1 MKTLVTMFAMLMF
14 AGSAEAAARSDL
26 FPQPT
31 AITPAVDF
39 WTRVYTE
46 ITTSEGFIHD
56 SRHLGVVYETFR
68 LPTRGGSRTRAK
80 ATKAARDRYG
90 KILRSLATGKRTNLS
105 SDAQRVLALWPDD
118 VTNKTLSTAARR
130 LRFQLGQAN
139 KFREGL
145 IRSGTWMPYISKTLS
160 DHGLPHEIAALP
172 HVESSFNPE
181 AASHA
186 GAAGLWQFTRS
197 TGRRFMRIDHVVD
210 ARRDPYM
217 SSVSAAQLLEQNYAT
232 LGHWPLAL
240 TAYNH
245 GVSGMRRAVR
255 RLKTN
260 NIDTIIARY
269 QSRTFGFA
277 SRNFYPAFLAAVHV
291 DANAEAY
298 FGVFDLARF
307 VETTVVSIP
316 EYLHV
321 RTIGNVF
328 NVSRATLR
336 QYNPA
341 LKETVWT
348 GKKYVPQNFAL
359 RLPTSSFGG
368 DPIIMLASLPP
379 DKRFGKQQR
388 DLFHRVRR
396 GDTLS
401 AIATRYGVRLTELV
415 NLNGLNLRQ
424 KIYPGQRIHLPTT
437 GRSKTYLEPVTQDSL
452 PGNGEYIVRPGDS
465 ISRIAQR
472 FSIDEHKLLA
482 LNPMRDPH
490 ALAIGHI
497 LQLPPKNQDKPNT
510 HISAVVAPGQDITKA
525 PQNIPESLVVNES
538 DEEENVLATA
548 QSEMAADPS
557 DYASAA
563 DETIEVQARETLG
576 HYADWLKIRTQRLRN
591 LNHMDFGEHVV
602 IGKRLRLDFSRVA
615 DKAFE
620 RDRLAYHQTL
630 QEQFFDRYHIDGTH
644 DHKIQRGESV
654 WTISQQ
660 KYHVPVWLLRQY
672 NPDLTLDQ
680 VHPGTLVKIPKL
692 TRVANGTPG

>member
-1 MKTLVTMFAMLMF
+1 MKTLLTLFAMLMF
-14 AGSAEAAARSDL
+14 VGSAEAAARSDL

-31 AITPAVDF
+31 AITPAVEF

-56 SRHLGVVYETFR
+56 SRHLGVVYETIR
-68 LPTRGGSRTRAK
+68 LPTHGGSRTRAK
-80 ATKAARDRYG
+80 ATKAARDRYA

-105 SDAQRVLALWPDD
+105 TDAQRVLALWPDD
-118 VTNKTLSTAARR
+118 VSKQTLRTAARQ

-145 IRSGTWMPYISKTLS
+145 IRSGIWMPYISKTLS
-160 DHGLPHEIAALP
+160 DRGLPHEIAALP

-186 GAAGLWQFTRS
+186 GASGLWQFTRS

-217 SSVSAAQLLEQNYAT
+217 SSVAAAQLLEQNYAT

-245 GVSGMRRAVR
+245 GVAGMRRAVR
-255 RLKTN
+255 RLKTH
-260 NIDTIIARY
+260 NIDTIIERY
-269 QSRTFGFA
+269 KSRTFGFA

-291 DANAEAY
+291 DANADAY
-298 FGVFDLARF
+298 FGALDLARP
-307 VETTVVSIP
+307 VETTVVSVP

-321 RTIGNVF
+321 NTIEDIF
-328 NVSRATLR
+328 NVSRATLK

-348 GKKYVPQNFAL
+348 GKKYVPRNFEL
-359 RLPTSSFGG
+359 RLPASSFGG
-368 DPIIMLASLPP
+368 DPTIILASLPP
-379 DKRFGKQQR
+379 EKRFGKQQR

-401 AIATRYGVRLTELV
+401 GIATRYGVRLTELV
-415 NLNGLNLRQ
+415 NLNGLNRRHR
-424 KIYPGQRIHLPTT
+424 IYPGQRIHLPTT
-437 GRSKTYLEPVTQDSL
+437 GRSKTYLEPVTPESI
-452 PGNGEYIVRPGDS
+452 PGDGEYVVRPGDS

-472 FSIDEHKLLA
+472 FSITEQTLLA
-482 LNPMRDPH
+482 LNPMRNRH
-490 ALAIGHI
+490 ALAIGQI
-497 LQLPPKNQDKPNT
+497 LQLTPKDQGKPN
-510 HISAVVAPGQDITKA
+510 IQVAAVVDPVQGIASTPA
-525 PQNIPESLVVNES
+525 SLPEPLLEIES
-538 DEEENVLATA
+538 DEKENVLATA
-548 QSEMAADPS
+548 QSEMSADPS
-557 DYASAA
+557 DYTSAA

-576 HYADWLKIRTQRLRN
+576 HYADWLNIRTQRLRN
-591 LNHMDFGEHVV
+591 INHMDFGEHVV
-602 IGKRLRLDFSRVA
+602 IGERLRLDFSRV
-615 DKAFE
+615 DDETFE
-620 RDRLAYHQTL
+620 RERLAYHQTL

-644 DHKIQRGESV
+644 DHKIKRGESV